1 MAPTAI
7 SLLGAFQ
14 IDSGTPAGTQFD
26 SAKVRALL
34 AYLVTENDRPH
45 SREALSELLWPDQ
58 TERAA
63 RHSLSQ
69 ALSNLRRVLGDRTAD
84 PPHLIV
90 TRDTIQLNP
99 DAAVTLDVHEFEKRL
114 QATGHHRH
122 AALESCAFCLEQM
135 QQAVALY
142 RGAFLDGLSPD
153 AGESFDEWVT
163 LRRAQLERDM
173 VNLLH
178 RLTLL
183 HEARGEYEAARRTAR
198 RQIALDPL
206 HEPAHQQLM
215 RAYAWDGRRAAA
227 LRQYRELTQLLQDEL
242 ATSPA
247 LESTRLFEAIRDRT
261 LAPPDSKSPAPALL
275 SEETPESRPAVVARE
290 PELAVLQERVAAA
303 VAGHGRLVFITG
315 ETGSGKSTL
324 LQELAYR
331 ALDSQPDLAVLA
343 GTGNAHTGLGDPY
356 LPFRE
361 LFSQLAGDTSLGSG
375 ATLSRRRQARL
386 PGLAPLTAQALLT
399 AGRDLVDTFVAGP
412 VLLDRVL
419 AGSRMTPDLW
429 AAGQGSWL
437 AQLEELIGRRAAA
450 QDVTTV
456 DQSRLFEQVSAVL
469 QQVAAQRPLLVILDD
484 FQWADAGSIS
494 LLFHLGRTLKHSR
507 ILIVCAY
514 RAEDV
519 ALGRGDERHP
529 LEPVVNEF
537 KRAYGDIVIN
547 LDAAGEA
554 ETRAFVEAFIDSQP
568 NRLGPGFRE
577 ALFRQ
582 TDGHPLFIVELLRD
596 MIARGDIVH
605 DADGRWV
612 EKPGIVWQSL
622 PARAEGAIAE
632 RIERLHSELREALA
646 IAAVEGN
653 SFTAE
658 VIAQVQSASERDI
671 VRRLSHELNKQHYL
685 VTPVGTQRINGR
697 RLSIYRFRHSLFQQ
711 YLYGHL
717 DPAER
722 AYLHE
727 DVGHVLESLYG
738 EQAGLIAVQLAR
750 HFQEAGHLL
759 KAVGYLREAG
769 DRAMRL
775 SAYQEAAALL
785 NQALELLRH
794 TPNSA
799 ERSEQELAI
808 QIAFGIAQSV
818 TQGFASQQVEQA
830 FGRARALSQQIGAV
844 PQLFPALWGLFYYY
858 LVRAEDRAMVDLA
871 DQLML
876 MAANVAD
883 PILQP
888 VGHWA
893 KGVTLLYS
901 GDLEAAHS
909 HLEEMLAYYDPNQS
923 RPAIFR
929 YVTDPGV
936 ACHFW
941 SAWAQWLRGYP
952 DQALDRSYE
961 ALALAQRLNH
971 PFSLAFA
978 LFTSATLHQFRGE
991 PRETLARAEA
1001 TIALADKHGFAFFQG
1016 LADVFRGWAKTEMGE
1031 VEAGIELMRSGIERS
1046 QASGSR
1052 IGKPHMLALLGEAH
1066 GKIGQPEEGL
1076 TLLAEALDAA
1086 HDSNERHYE
1095 PEILRLRGD
1104 LLQQAGASAAEVEAS
1119 YRQAIA
1125 LARQQQAKLW
1135 ELRAALSLAR
1145 LASDESQLTAAC
1157 NQVAEVYNWFTEGR
1171 SSPDLLAAAEFL
1183 ERGNSDSQD

>member
-1 MAPTAI
+1 MAQTQI
-7 SLLGAFQ
+7 SLLGTFQ
-14 IDSGTPAGTQFD
+14 IEAGGQARTSFD

-34 AYLVTENDRPH
+34 AYLVTESDRAH
-45 SREALSELLWPDQ
+45 TRESLAALLWPDQ
-58 TERAA
+58 TDRAA

-69 ALSNLRRVLGDRTAD
+69 ALSNLRRVLDDQTAD
-84 PPHLIV
+84 PPYLLP
-90 TRDTIQLNP
+90 TRDTIQWNR
-99 DAAVTLDVHEFEKRL
+99 DADYTLDV
-114 QATGHHRH
+114 QAFDQRRRAVNHHH
-122 AALESCAFCLEQM
+122 HPAPESCAFCLGQM

-142 RGAFLDGLSPD
+142 RGAFLDGLTLDD
-153 AGESFDEWVT
+153 AEGFEEWAM

-173 VNLLH
+173 LNLLH
-178 RLTLL
+178 RLAQLY
-183 HEARGEYEAARRTAR
+183 EARGEYEPARRAARQ
-198 RQIALDPL
+198 QIALDRL
-206 HEPAHQQLM
+206 HEPAYQQLM

-227 LRQYRELTQLLQDEL
+227 LRQYRELTQVLSDEL
-242 ATSPA
+242 ATHPA
-247 LESTRLFEAIRDRT
+247 EESTRLFEAIRDRA
-261 LAPPDSKSPAPALL
+261 LAPPDHKAATSPAAAP
-275 SEETPESRPAVVARE
+275 EGPPESRPAFVARE
-290 PELAVLQERVAAA
+290 RELAYLERLVSTAA
-303 VAGHGRLVFITG
+303 GGSGRLVFITG
-315 ETGSGKSTL
+315 ETGSGKSSL
-324 LQELAYR
+324 LQEIAWR
-331 ALDSQPDLAVLA
+331 AQDAHPDLAVIA

-361 LFSQLAGDTSLGSG
+361 MFSQLAGDTSPQSG
-375 ATLSRRRQARL
+375 ETLSRRQAQRL
-386 PGLAPLTAQALLT
+386 QGLAPYTAQALLS
-399 AGRDLVDTFVAGP
+399 AGRDLVDTFIPGQM
-412 VLLDRVL
+412 LLDRVL
-419 AGSRMTPDLW
+419 AESRMTADSW

-437 AQLEELIGRRAAA
+437 PQLEELVGRRAAA
-450 QDVTTV
+450 RDTTSV
-456 DQSRLFEQVSAVL
+456 DQSRLFEQVAAVL
-469 QQVAAQRPLLVILDD
+469 QQVAAQRPLLLILDD
-484 FQWADAGSIS
+484 FQWADAGSAS
-494 LLFHLGRTLKHSR
+494 LLFHLGRNLKHSR
-507 ILIVCAY
+507 LTIVCAY

-537 KRAYGDIVIN
+537 KRAYGDIVLN
-547 LDAAGEA
+547 LDAVS
-554 ETRAFVEAFIDSQP
+554 ETESRAFVEAFIDSQP
-568 NRLGPGFRE
+568 NRLGPAFRD

-596 MIARGDIVH
+596 MIARGDLVH

-612 EKPGIVWQSL
+612 EKDGIVWQSL

-632 RIERLHSELREALA
+632 RIERLHPELREALA

-653 SFTAE
+653 TFTAE

-685 VTPVGTQRINGR
+685 VKPVGTQRINGR
-697 RLSIYRFRHSLFQQ
+697 RLSLYRFRHSLFQQ

-727 DVGHVLESLYG
+727 DVGHVLETIYG
-738 EQAGLIAVQLAR
+738 DQAGLIAVQLAR
-750 HFQEAGHLL
+750 HYQEAGQLL
-759 KAVGYLREAG
+759 KAVGYLRQAG
-769 DRAMRL
+769 DAAMRL
-775 SAYQEAAALL
+775 SAYQEAASLFS
-785 NQALELLRH
+785 QGLELLRH

-799 ERSEQELAI
+799 ERNEHELAL
-808 QIAFGIAQSV
+808 QIALGVVHSV
-818 TQGFASQQVEQA
+818 TQGFASQQVEHA

-858 LVRAEDRAMVDLA
+858 LVRAEDRAMCDLA
-871 DQLML
+871 DQLMQ
-876 MAANVAD
+876 MAANVTD
-883 PILQP
+883 PVLQP

-901 GDLEAAHS
+901 GELESAHA

-923 RPAIFR
+923 RSAIFR

-941 SAWAQWLRGYP
+941 SAWALWLRGYP

-1001 TIALADKHGFAFFQG
+1001 TVALANKHGFAFFQG
-1016 LADVFRGWAKTEMGE
+1016 LADVFRGWAMTEMGE
-1031 VEAGIELMRSGIERS
+1031 AEPGLALMRDGFERS

-1066 GKIGQPEEGL
+1066 GVIGQPEEGL
-1076 TLLAEALDAA
+1076 TLLSEALAAA

-1104 LLQQAGASAAEVEAS
+1104 LLRQSGADDAQVEAV
-1119 YRQAIA
+1119 YCQAIDV
-1125 LARQQQAKLW
+1125 ARSQQAKAW
-1135 ELRAALSLAR
+1135 ELRATVSLVQLWRDRGDSAAAEQT
-1145 LASDESQLTAAC
+1145 LAAA
-1157 NQVAEVYNWFTEGR
+1157 VDWFREGAG
-1171 SSPDLLAAAEFL
+1171 SPDLQKAGALLAEL
-1183 ERGNSDSQD
+1183 RR